1 MNIQQTSRSAIVV
14 HRIMGVLASV
24 VGYFV
29 DFIFGITLLF
39 GKLKNAASIILLLIF
54 LVIGTLL
61 IVYGIKTKKRI
72 QRFKK
77 YVSIMSLE
85 NETSLENIANSCSQ
99 SLDFVTKDLQIM
111 INQKFFI
118 NAYIDKNTNAII
130 LERKYATYT
139 QDTVKKADT
148 VESNKSKAVTCKNC
162 GASNNITIGTV
173 AECEFCGSAINS

>member
-1 MNIQQTSRSAIVV
+1 MSMQQTSRSAIVV
-14 HRIMGVLASV
+14 HRIMGILASV

-39 GKLKNAASIILLLIF
+39 GKLKDAASIIVLLIF

-61 IVYGIKTKKRI
+61 IIYGIKTKRRI

-99 SLDFVTKDLQIM
+99 SLDFVTKDLQTM
-111 INQKFFI
+111 INQKFFT
-118 NAYIDKNTNAII
+118 NAYIDKNTNTII
-130 LERKYATYT
+130 LERKNTAYT
-139 QDTVKKADT
+139 HDTVKKADA
-148 VESNKSKAVTCKNC
+148 VKPNNSKAVTCKNC

-173 AECEFCGSAINS
+173 AECEFCGSVINS